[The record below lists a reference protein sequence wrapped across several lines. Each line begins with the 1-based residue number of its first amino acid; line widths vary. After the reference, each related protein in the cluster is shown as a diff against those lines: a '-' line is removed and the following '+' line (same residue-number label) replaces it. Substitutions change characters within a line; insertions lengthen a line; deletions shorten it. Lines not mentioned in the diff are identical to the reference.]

1 MIKLEEAQQLI
12 EQEISKLDLNLDP
25 ANLYEPISYILS
37 LGGKRLRPSM
47 LLMGCSM
54 FGSSVDPAISPAMG
68 IEIFHNFTLLHDDI
82 MDNAKLRRHK
92 ETVHS
97 KWNTNIAILSGDAMS
112 ILAYQYLTAAPENV
126 LRKVLSVFGKTALE
140 VCEGQ
145 QYDMNYESIVKVSES
160 EYLRMIELKT
170 SVLLAASLKIGAL
183 IGGSSESEADKLYD
197 FGRFAGLAFQL
208 QDDLLDTF
216 GDEAVFGK
224 SIGGDIRANK
234 KTYLLIK
241 ALEKSD
247 EKDQAKLFQLLNDK
261 EIDAAEKVSIITD
274 LYKKYD
280 IEAQTRQKID
290 YYFNNSLQA
299 LGGLHVDEKEKE
311 VLEELAFKLVVR
323 SK

>member
-1 MIKLEEAQQLI
+1 MIRLEEAQQLI
-12 EQEISKLDLNLDP
+12 EQEIKRLNLNLEP

-47 LLMGCSM
+47 ALMGCSM
-54 FGSSVDPAISPAMG
+54 FGSSVDAAIAPALG

-82 MDNAKLRRHK
+82 MDNALLRRNK
-92 ETVHS
+92 ATVHS
-97 KWNTNIAILSGDAMS
+97 KWNSNIAILSGDAMS
-112 ILAYQYLTAAPENV
+112 IMAYQYISRSPE
-126 LRKVLSVFGKTALE
+126 KVLKEVLNVFSKTALE

-145 QYDMNYESIVKVSES
+145 QYDMNFETEANVSAEA
-160 EYLRMIELKT
+160 YLKMIELKT

-183 IGGSSESEADKLYD
+183 IGGAQETDANKLYD

-216 GDEAVFGK
+216 GEEAVFGK

-241 ALEKSD
+241 TLEKVTGDDRQKFMS
-247 EKDQAKLFQLLNDK
+247 LLN
-261 EIDAAEKVSIITD
+261 EEQTNPHEKVLLITA
-274 LYKKYD
+274 LYNKYE
-280 IEAQTRQKID
+280 IEALTRQKIEE
-290 YYFNNSLQA
+290 YFNASLNA
-299 LGGLHVDEKEKE
+299 LRSLPVSKQKKE
-311 VLEELAFKLVVR
+311 VLEELAHKLVVR